1 MTTGAGCVRKFEKV
15 VKLQCTEA
23 MNNIVAYN
31 KVTEEA
37 SVFSDCI
44 FNLVRRSL

>member
-23 MNNIVAYN
+23 MNNIVTYN
-31 KVTEEA
+31 KVIKVNYGEWR
-37 SVFSDCI
+37 
-44 FNLVRRSL
+44 NLYKNNQ